1 MGNKYDE
8 MVAVNQAISEE
19 KTRLALQVIQEMV
32 QENAEITIKELQER
46 TGLSRVFFYK
56 NGKVRRALE
65 KARQESDQVPAM
77 KPQQVILNRAMEK
90 QLQIMMRRMK
100 QLQEENEALRVEN
113 MLWKATI
120 ENAKIGH

>member
-46 TGLSRVFFYK
+46 TGFEVTPKS
-56 NGKVRRALE
+56 
-65 KARQESDQVPAM
+65 
-77 KPQQVILNRAMEK
+77 
-90 QLQIMMRRMK
+90 
-100 QLQEENEALRVEN
+100 
-113 MLWKATI
+113 
-120 ENAKIGH
+120 